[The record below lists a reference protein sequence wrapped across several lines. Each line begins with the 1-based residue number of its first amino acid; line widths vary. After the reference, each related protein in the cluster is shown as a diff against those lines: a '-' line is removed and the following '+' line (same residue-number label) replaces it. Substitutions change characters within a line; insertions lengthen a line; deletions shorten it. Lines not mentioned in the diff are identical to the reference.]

1 MEEVL
6 GLLFVIWVIKII
18 WSLICDIIEDIRD
31 LVNDIRK
38 RVRWRK

>member
-1 MEEVL
+1 MEQIL

-18 WSLICDIIEDIRD
+18 WSFICDVIEDIRD

-38 RVRWRK
+38 KARK